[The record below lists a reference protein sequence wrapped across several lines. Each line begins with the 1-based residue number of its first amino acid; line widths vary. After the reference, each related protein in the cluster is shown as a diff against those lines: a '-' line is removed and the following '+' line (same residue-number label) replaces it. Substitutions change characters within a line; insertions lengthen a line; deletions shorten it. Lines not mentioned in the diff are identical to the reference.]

1 MGAIV
6 LLQAGMS
13 EKGTVTQQ
21 ATHPAQRS
29 KEYLASAT
37 ALAVWILYTY
47 ICRKLRRSSAFD
59 VLFFSWP
66 ARHMTSPAA
75 LIQGSPGLLR

>member
-47 ICRKLRRSSAFD
+47 IYVGSSD
-59 VLFFSWP
+59 VAAHLMSYFS
-66 ARHMTSPAA
+66 HGQHV
-75 LIQGSPGLLR
+75 I